1 VAPNLAPN
9 EDGSFWTIIAYL
21 ISGLGFWG
29 GLGYVADRY
38 LKTNF
43 LTIVGMGF
51 GVVTGLYL
59 IWIKLIKEDPT
70 SPSNSSSPSK

>member
-1 VAPNLAPN
+1 MATTD
-9 EDGSFWTIIAYL
+9 DGAFWTIIAYR

-29 GLGYVADRY
+29 GVGYLADRY

-51 GVVTGLYL
+51 GMVTGLYL
-59 IWIKLIKEDPT
+59 IWIKFIKETPPT
-70 SPSNSSSPSK
+70 K

>member
-1 VAPNLAPN
+1 MATTD
-9 EDGSFWTIIAYL
+9 DGAFWTIIAYL

-29 GLGYVADRY
+29 GMGYLADRF

-51 GVVTGLYL
+51 GMVTGLYL
-59 IWIKLIKEDPT
+59 IWIKFIKETPPT
-70 SPSNSSSPSK
+70 K

>member
-1 VAPNLAPN
+1 MAPNLAPN
-9 EDGSFWTIIAYL
+9 EDGAFWTIIAYL

-29 GLGYVADRY
+29 GLGYLADRY

-51 GVVTGLYL
+51 GLATGLYL
-59 IWIKLIKEDPT
+59 IWIKFIKEV
-70 SPSNSSSPSK
+70 PSK

>member
-1 VAPNLAPN
+1 MATTD
-9 EDGSFWTIIAYL
+9 DGAFWTIIAYL

-29 GLGYVADRY
+29 GVGYLADRY

-51 GVVTGLYL
+51 GMVTGLYL
-59 IWIKLIKEDPT
+59 IWIKFIKETPPT
-70 SPSNSSSPSK
+70 K